1 MSEKLDLFE
10 MTIKRGLENHE
21 LPMDENAWSAFEANL
36 NSAGQAG
43 SAQSSSSFISKF
55 ALAAITLTGVAFFIN
70 QSVSTPNIHTSE
82 SHAETST
89 HQHEG
94 HSELE
99 STSESLVFT
108 QHESDSQKTI
118 ALHEGDSAAET
129 TEMVEELREENSYR
143 DSQEIKA
150 ESSSEKAVLSG
161 TEKDHMNRINEKLQ
175 EAANENSDSE
185 KPLKKRSTT
194 RYLGKSFNLGALKSF
209 SPDDDG
215 VKDTFLPSSLQE
227 GDVFVMTI
235 SNEAGDV
242 IFMSQE
248 VSKPWRGVD
257 SAGTKLD
264 EGRYAWEV
272 ILQKDKK
279 KEIFKGTVR
288 LER

>member
-1 MSEKLDLFE
+1 M
-10 MTIKRGLENHE
+10 I
-21 LPMDENAWSAFEANL
+21 PINL
-36 NSAGQAG
+36 S
-43 SAQSSSSFISKF
+43 
-55 ALAAITLTGVAFFIN
+55 
-70 QSVSTPNIHTSE
+70 
-82 SHAETST
+82 
-89 HQHEG
+89 
-94 HSELE
+94 
-99 STSESLVFT
+99 
-108 QHESDSQKTI
+108 
-118 ALHEGDSAAET
+118 
-129 TEMVEELREENSYR
+129 
-143 DSQEIKA
+143 
-150 ESSSEKAVLSG
+150 SSSEKAVLSG
-161 TEKDHMNRINEKLQ
+161 TEKEHMNRINEKLQ
-175 EAANENSDSE
+175 EAADENSDSE